1 VTLAGMGAVGTGAY
15 LAAGWMGLDPLRRPG
30 FVHPLASAA
39 RRATLTVS
47 VTERGSLESV
57 KTVDGV
63 CEVEGNQIKIIE
75 LVPEGTTVKKGQVV
89 CRFDASEIEK
99 SISKQKIQVQQNQTR
114 VETTTQEL
122 EIAKNKAEEEITAA
136 KVELELARLTL
147 EKYERSDFPAEV
159 SEMQGSIAQ
168 QASKLE
174 EAKSKMDQMREL
186 VKKGFRTPEQLRTL
200 ELEYEQY
207 SFLRERDVQ
216 KLDGKKKF
224 EYQLKQKEYQSKV
237 DQADGKSK
245 RAEANAKATIGK
257 ARSENLA
264 AQSTLELET
273 NQLDEY
279 LGQKDKTVL
288 KAEQDGVVAYAN
300 QPYYD
305 ASRQIREGATVWSRQ
320 TIFTLPDMSNM
331 QVKVNIHESLV
342 KKVKVGQKAEIRV
355 DAFPSMVLRGTVKS
369 VSQLA
374 DSNQSWLSGGAKTYP
389 TVVTIDVMPEDA
401 LRPGMNAEVKILVRT
416 IPNALVVPVQC
427 VVSHK
432 GKHYTYVDSG
442 AAIVRREVT
451 IGDTDQKLVEV
462 LSGLKPGDLV
472 AQDAQTRA
480 TAEFKDEDEKPDEAK
495 GDEPAKTNSGSSAS
509 PSAKPA
515 G

>member
-1 VTLAGMGAVGTGAY
+1 MGTVASGLYFAS
-15 LAAGWMGLDPLRRPG
+15 GWLGLDRLGRPG
-30 FVHPLASAA
+30 FVHPLSSAA
-39 RRATLTVS
+39 RRASLTIS

-75 LVPEGTTVKKGQVV
+75 LVPEGDTVKKGQVV
-89 CRFDASEIEK
+89 CRFDASEIDK
-99 SISKQKIQVQQNQTR
+99 SIAKQKIQVQQNQTR

-174 EAKSKMDQMREL
+174 EAKSKVDQMREL
-186 VKKGFRTPEQLRTL
+186 VKKGFRTPEQMRTL

-207 SFLRERDVQ
+207 TFLHDRDVQ
-216 KLDGKKKF
+216 KLEGKKKF
-224 EYQLKQKEYQSKV
+224 EYQLKRKELQSKV
-237 DQADGKSK
+237 DQSEGKSK
-245 RAEANAKATIGK
+245 RAEANSKAAIGK

-264 AQSTLELET
+264 AQSTLEMEKGQLEDY
-273 NQLDEY
+273 QK
-279 LGQKDKTVL
+279 QKDKTVIT
-288 KAEQDGVVAYAN
+288 AEQDGVVAYAN

-320 TIFTLPDMSNM
+320 TIFSLPDMTNM

-355 DAFPSMVLRGTVKS
+355 DAFPSMVLRGTVKT

-374 DSNQSWLSGGAKTYP
+374 DSNQSFLSGGAKTYP
-389 TVVTIDVMPEDA
+389 TVVTIDLMPEES

-416 IPNALVVPVQC
+416 IPSALVVPVQC
-427 VVSHK
+427 VVAHK
-432 GKHYTYVDSG
+432 GKHYAYVDDG
-442 AAIVRREVT
+442 NAVARREVK

-480 TAEFKDEDEKPDEAK
+480 TEEFKVEDEKSD
-495 GDEPAKTNSGSSAS
+495 DKTKPSDAGSG
-509 PSAKPA
+509 AKPSPAPSVSSPPPA